1 MYIPFLF
8 AMPFPSRAPR
18 GHRALRRWLPALVL
32 ALAGLL
38 GSGAAWAA
46 VYNFNG
52 QPAGDCTLTGK
63 EYSCPAAFAV
73 QGNDE
78 VIIASGYT
86 LKLNNSFAFG
96 WNQRLVMRA
105 GSRLV
110 CTGSFSV
117 ANMKPVNLD
126 VTGGSIT
133 VGGTFYMGSSA
144 QSMTADVSANA
155 IELGGAQVT
164 IKGNLAAQGT
174 ISISSGSKITG
185 NVSGASVTTSSSTT
199 ITGNVSAGSRFTLG
213 SGSAVSGSVTA
224 PVFDMLPSNSTVNGD
239 ISAPTSF
246 TMGSGNTVIGNIATG
261 VFDMQASNSKI
272 KGNLS
277 ATTRTTMASGTT
289 IDGNVDTG
297 DLLLQSSNALIT
309 GNARVNWA
317 TLESAGR
324 VAGIIYCKNGTAAGR
339 CDCVTNNSGFPVNS
353 ANGPRCEAVAA
364 PGPHHFQVTHDG
376 SGDTCIPEQLI
387 VTACA
392 NPTCTAYYTG
402 GASGTLDPFGA
413 RFTIAPGQS
422 AVQLS
427 VNRTGA
433 GTFQLGIGQ
442 PSVSPQ
448 STTTCYNTTAQAASC
463 TIAFT
468 GGVKLRMTVPH
479 HLAGNKVEA
488 AIAAVK
494 ANPQETACVPALA
507 NETRDVSYECSYS
520 KPASGT
526 ESLTLGDKSFAC
538 GAKEDVSTKF
548 TDGVA
553 SLTLLYP
560 DAGEVELRATLKD
573 DAGGAIAG
581 STRFTV
587 APAGFRLSAPAAPLR
602 AGANVDIVVE
612 ALNAAG
618 APTRNF
624 DTAKLNLAGATGH
637 AVAVDIDCRA
647 QAGMPGAFAVQGG
660 SFTNG
665 AARFATSWSEVG
677 RIDIRAS
684 LTGFLGFKDLDAS
697 GSTNTSSSSACAGRV
712 GPFIPHYFKVEL
724 ADKERAFYY
733 AKEPFT
739 LKVSAMNKNGE
750 VTWNYGAG
758 LSEDLTLAA
767 NDGGGT
773 AFATAP
779 GSLAGGAIAASQFSN
794 GVATVAP
801 SYAFAAM
808 LTRPTR
814 IRLRASNGKAGAS
827 LVSSNHAAAADAE
840 TGAVPEIRSGRLR
853 IANAFGS
860 RGSKL
865 SLPVMAEY
873 WTGNSWMLNT
883 DDNYTSIPLD
893 AFSIRSTE
901 QASAPATAAP
911 FKVRATG
918 SGSLQLV
925 KGMKPLPVQEA
936 SGRAGWGDVTVN
948 LGTAAA
954 ALSCLGSVPGS
965 KAAAL
970 EWLRAPNACRTDQ
983 PLLDPSARATFGVFA
998 PETRRIIHV
1007 REVFR

>member
-1 MYIPFLF
+1 MYFPSLF
-8 AMPFPSRAPR
+8 AMLFAGQTPR
-18 GHRALRRWLPALVL
+18 GYHALRRWLPALVL

-38 GSGAAWAA
+38 GSGATQAA
-46 VYNFNG
+46 VFNFDG
-52 QPAGDCTLTGK
+52 KPAGDCTLTGK
-63 EYSCPAAFAV
+63 EYSCPASFAV
-73 QGNDE
+73 KGNDE
-78 VIIASGYT
+78 INIASGYT
-86 LKLNNSFAFG
+86 LKLNSSFAFG

-110 CTGSFSV
+110 CTGSFSL
-117 ANMKPVNLD
+117 ADLNPTRLD
-126 VTGGSIT
+126 VTGGSFV

-155 IELGGAQVT
+155 IQLGGAQVT
-164 IKGNLAAQGT
+164 ITGNLAAQGT

-199 ITGNVSAGSRFTLG
+199 ITGNVSAGSRFTLA
-213 SGSAVSGSVTA
+213 SGSTVSGSVTA
-224 PVFDMLPSNSTVNGD
+224 PVFDMLSTKSTVNGN
-239 ISAPTSF
+239 ISATTSF
-246 TMGSGNTVIGNIATG
+246 TMGSENTVIGNVATG
-261 VFDMQASNSKI
+261 VFDMQASSSRI
-272 KGNLS
+272 KGNVT
-277 ATTRTTMASGTT
+277 ATTRMTMASGNTV
-289 IDGNVDTG
+289 DGNVDTG

-317 TLESAGR
+317 TLEWAGR

-339 CDCVTNNSGFPVNS
+339 CDCVTNNSGSPVNS

-364 PGPHHFQVTHDG
+364 QGPHHFQIAHDG
-376 SGDTCIPEQLI
+376 SGDTCIPEQVT

-392 NPTCTAYYTG
+392 NAACTAYYTG
-402 GASGTLDPFGA
+402 GASGKLDPFGA
-413 RFTIAPGQS
+413 DFTIAPGQS

-433 GTFQLGIGQ
+433 GTVVLGVSN
-442 PSVSPQ
+442 PSVAPQ
-448 STTTCYNTTAQAASC
+448 SGATCYNTTAQAANC
-463 TIAFT
+463 AIVFT

-479 HLAGNKVEA
+479 HLAGNEVQA

-494 ANPQETACVPALA
+494 ANPQETACVPAFA
-507 NETRDVSYECSYS
+507 NAIRNVYYACSYS

-526 ESLTLGDKSFAC
+526 EDLTLGGLPLAC
-538 GAKEDVSTKF
+538 GGAKPVTTRF
-548 TDGVA
+548 TNGVA
-553 SLTLLYP
+553 SLTLRYP
-560 DAGEVELRATLKD
+560 DAGEVALTATMND

-624 DTAKLNLAGATGH
+624 DTAKLNLAGATQH

-684 LTGFLGFKDLDAS
+684 LKDFLGIEDLDAS
-697 GSTNTSSSSACAGRV
+697 GSTNTSSLPCAGKV

-750 VTWNYGAG
+750 LTWNYGAG

-767 NDGGGT
+767 NDGAGT

-779 GSLAGGAIAASQFSN
+779 GSLSGGAIAASQFSN

-814 IRLRASNGKAGAS
+814 IRLRATNGKAGAS

-911 FKVRATG
+911 FKVSAAG
-918 SGSLQLV
+918 SGSLQLA
-925 KGMKPLPVQEA
+925 KGMKPLHVQEA

-954 ALSCLGSVPGS
+954 ALSCLGNVPGS